1 MLSKE
6 KAMREQALEAIIE
19 ALENNYSGY
28 YCDLHNEIFNSYYYI
43 VGNYKAREA
52 LKEYDVFK
60 AIKKVTEYEKDNFGQ
75 VYTDLSDPEELIY
88 VLVYII
94 SEEVLYEIMDGIREW
109 EENWNN
115 LADEKTNEKILKA
128 IKEKILQG

>member
-1 MLSKE
+1 MLSRE
-6 KAMREQALEAIIE
+6 ELMREEAKAAIIE

-75 VYTDLSDPEELIY
+75 VYTDLSDPEELIN
-88 VLVYII
+88 VLFYII

-115 LADEKTNEKILKA
+115 LADEETNEKILKA